1 MKTNLIIADFSNIG
15 KTYLGN
21 KYQNVI
27 DLDAATYAYTDI
39 ELESL
44 NIEEQKGLKRS
55 PNKDFPNNYKK
66 LLKKQKKQ
74 YDITLV
80 WDRMDIVN
88 EYLKNNINFIICYPE
103 EICLEEYK
111 NRFLKKGNSKDYIK
125 MKINEYYEKV
135 KYFNTLPIKKIILK
149 EKETLEDY
157 LIKNN
162 INLKEKDLQI

>member
-1 MKTNLIIADFSNIG
+1 
-15 KTYLGN
+15 
-21 KYQNVI
+21 
-27 DLDAATYAYTDI
+27 
-39 ELESL
+39 
-44 NIEEQKGLKRS
+44 
-55 PNKDFPNNYKK
+55 
-66 LLKKQKKQ
+66 
-74 YDITLV
+74 
-80 WDRMDIVN
+80 MDIVN

-111 NRFLKKGNSKDYIK
+111 NRFLKRGNSKDYVK